1 MAEKNKCIWIFSW
14 LGLMET
20 YHHEKMTTNTDV
32 AFLVAIGS
40 NRKYNRLLLS
50 FQREYNDIYIYD
62 INIIN
67 RNLTGQVNSVNRIGC
82 IRCAF
87 EHHLQI

>member
-1 MAEKNKCIWIFSW
+1 MGSMLPYIAAPWILWVGVYHGRKNKCIWIFSW

-50 FQREYNDIYIYD
+50 FQREYNEYIYI
-62 INIIN
+62 
-67 RNLTGQVNSVNRIGC
+67 
-82 IRCAF
+82 
-87 EHHLQI
+87 